1 MFTSRISRKSR
12 LQARARATFLIKARV
27 IADQERRIQKKNR
40 AARRTSREHP
50 ARSVL
55 RARVRSR
62 WVDISPDRLAP
73 RSDAR
78 ARCADRGAAP
88 SVVEADENASR
99 HVSKIPVCRNF
110 IGKYPPQMP
119 LSDPFCAAA
128 RKALRGAHCSQND
141 HTHQLNAHSASFN
154 NIFSQLGPRQIFA
167 TTVDSSLRS
176 DNATVVRTPTVT
188 RAGPRWAS
196 ATSAKF
202 AITNG

>member
-27 IADQERRIQKKNR
+27 IVDQERRIQKKNR
-40 AARRTSREHP
+40 AARRISREHP

-99 HVSKIPVCRNF
+99 HVLA
-110 IGKYPPQMP
+110 KYQY
-119 LSDPFCAAA
+119 
-128 RKALRGAHCSQND
+128 
-141 HTHQLNAHSASFN
+141 
-154 NIFSQLGPRQIFA
+154 
-167 TTVDSSLRS
+167 
-176 DNATVVRTPTVT
+176 
-188 RAGPRWAS
+188 AG
-196 ATSAKF
+196 TL
-202 AITNG
+202 